1 MAGQAA
7 PVYSLTQ
14 NFMETQNSIVGW
26 TALVFALIA
35 LVLAWVA
42 FNRSG
47 ADIEAI
53 IQEEAERRTAEFQTN
68 FDALEADLRA
78 QMAEQLDNAA
88 DDVATDEE
96 DAATTTE

>member
-1 MAGQAA
+1 MD
-7 PVYSLTQ
+7 
-14 NFMETQNSIVGW
+14 TQNSIVGW
-26 TALVFALIA
+26 IALVFALIA

-53 IQEEAERRTAEFQTN
+53 IAEEAEQRAAELRADFE
-68 FDALEADLRA
+68 ALEADFRT
-78 QMAEQLDNAA
+78 QMADELDDAA
-88 DDVATDEE
+88 TDVATDEE